1 MVRRPSLVSFMGR
14 MGPFATPLPS
24 SANPPKGGQSH
35 VCLHRTHTHTHTSRQ
50 CEKTTKIPNIKV
62 LVGASLGGAVAV
74 DFAHAH
80 PEAVEKLVGE

>member
-1 MVRRPSLVSFMGR
+1 MF
-14 MGPFATPLPS
+14 TP
-24 SANPPKGGQSH
+24 
-35 VCLHRTHTHTHTSRQ
+35 HTHTHTSRQ
-50 CEKTTKIPNIKV
+50 CGKTTKIPNVKV